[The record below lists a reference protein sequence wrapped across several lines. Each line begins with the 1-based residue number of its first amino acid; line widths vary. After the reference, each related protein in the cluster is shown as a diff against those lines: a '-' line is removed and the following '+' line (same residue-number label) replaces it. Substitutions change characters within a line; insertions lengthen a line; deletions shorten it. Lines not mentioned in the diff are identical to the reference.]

1 MLEAKSAIVV
11 SCEKKIFLKRDPFFR
26 GQLELSSFEFRG
38 HLRTI
43 QDPLIISL
51 LFKVVLR
58 GQIIT
63 YIRGH
68 SRTISYLYWKVRG
81 QMRTNADIHFL
92 QFCPRETSGSV
103 SYHTSTYNTNPCHC
117 PSASLVCR
125 LYGSDYSCI
134 DPDEDDTESS
144 GHKDSKHSR
153 NINVSSQ
160 SKAAFPLHGYRAGA
174 PARLDLADEQRLGSQ
189 CWLHLSRHHLQEGA
203 PSQCN
208 HGGAPDQ
215 RAANRAAN
223 GGDPCD
229 PNHAK

>member
-11 SCEKKIFLKRDPFFR
+11 SCEKKIKRDPFFR

-81 QMRTNADIHFL
+81 QMRTFT
-92 QFCPRETSGSV
+92 FCNFAQEKHLAACLITHLPIIRTLAIALRQALFVGFMAV
-103 SYHTSTYNTNPCHC
+103 ITAASTRMKTTQ
-117 PSASLVCR
+117 SLPATR
-125 LYGSDYSCI
+125 I
-134 DPDEDDTESS
+134 
-144 GHKDSKHSR
+144 
-153 NINVSSQ
+153 Q
-160 SKAAFPLHGYRAGA
+160 STVGT
-174 PARLDLADEQRLGSQ
+174 
-189 CWLHLSRHHLQEGA
+189 
-203 PSQCN
+203 
-208 HGGAPDQ
+208 
-215 RAANRAAN
+215 
-223 GGDPCD
+223 
-229 PNHAK
+229 